1 MIWLQE
7 TKRADFDLQFNRK
20 LCPPIFDGFEFLP
33 SVGASGG
40 VITIWKSYMFTCH
53 LVYSNDFGISV
64 EFSSNLG
71 THDWILTNVY
81 GPCTLSGKQLFLN
94 WLKNIDMPEEV
105 EWILLGDFNLLGSP
119 SDRNRPGGDINEM
132 LFFNEA
138 MSALG
143 VFELPLLGRKFTW
156 SNKQFPPLLE
166 RLDWFFTSISWTN
179 NFPGTTVSSLTN
191 ETSDHLPNLC
201 CY

>member
-1 MIWLQE
+1 MVPV
-7 TKRADFDLQFNRK
+7 
-20 LCPPIFDGFEFLP
+20 LCLE
-33 SVGASGG
+33 
-40 VITIWKSYMFTCH
+40 
-53 LVYSNDFGISV
+53 
-64 EFSSNLG
+64 
-71 THDWILTNVY
+71 
-81 GPCTLSGKQLFLN
+81 KQLFLY

-105 EWILLGDFNLLGSP
+105 EWILLGDFNLLRSP

-132 LFFNEA
+132 LVFNEA
-138 MSALG
+138 ISVLG
-143 VFELPLLGRKFTW
+143 VVELPLMDRKFTW

-191 ETSDHLPNLC
+191 ETSDHLSNLC